1 MIKQMSWLD
10 TFLVSLFLV
19 SLLALLLA
27 LYSRP
32 GDWSDLYGTVRKW
45 EGFHAQAYRD
55 IGGYSQG
62 YGTAGHPGTTIDRAT
77 AEQLMEQELAR
88 DRAKIEAINPNLS
101 EGSKKALS
109 SLLYNLGGDVS
120 KLDQHGMYEAIL
132 RNDVAAMKQAHVQF
146 SHVHGPTGPMVQG
159 LLNRRRDELQYYDQ
173 PARQLP
179 RWRALATS
187 RPRASLHCRTR
198 EACPASGGGWGQH
211 SELHEDFHGLS
222 QAHDELK
229 CKLEE
234 AKRAS
239 GTVRRTSTR
248 CA

>member
-62 YGTAGHPGTTIDRAT
+62 YGTAGHPGTSIDRAT

-173 PARQLP
+173 PAPAAAEVARPGHVTPEGVTPLP
-179 RWRALATS
+179 
-187 RPRASLHCRTR
+187 PR
-198 EACPASGGGWGQH
+198 EACPASGGVG
-211 SELHEDFHGLS
+211 
-222 QAHDELK
+222 
-229 CKLEE
+229 
-234 AKRAS
+234 AS
-239 GTVRRTSTR
+239 TRNSMTTFMAYPRRTMS
-248 CA
+248 

>member
-77 AEQLMEQELAR
+77 AEQLMEQELAC
-88 DRAKIEAINPNLS
+88 DCAKIEAINPRTCR
-101 EGSKKALS
+101 KARRRRCPRCFIIS
-109 SLLYNLGGDVS
+109 VVTSANWISTVC
-120 KLDQHGMYEAIL
+120 
-132 RNDVAAMKQAHVQF
+132 MKQSCAM
-146 SHVHGPTGPMVQG
+146 T
-159 LLNRRRDELQYYDQ
+159 LQ
-173 PARQLP
+173 L
-179 RWRALATS
+179 
-187 RPRASLHCRTR
+187 
-198 EACPASGGGWGQH
+198 
-211 SELHEDFHGLS
+211 
-222 QAHDELK
+222 
-229 CKLEE
+229 
-234 AKRAS
+234 
-239 GTVRRTSTR
+239 
-248 CA
+248 